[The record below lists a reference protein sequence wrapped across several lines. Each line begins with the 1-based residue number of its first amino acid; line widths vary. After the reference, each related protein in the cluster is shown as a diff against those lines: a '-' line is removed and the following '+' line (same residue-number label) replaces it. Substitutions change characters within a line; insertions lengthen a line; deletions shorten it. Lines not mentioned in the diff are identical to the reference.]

1 LDQDLA
7 EMKDPGSGG
16 VTPSPAEG
24 EIFLARV
31 LAPGSAQALLIS
43 ASCYEAHGSWDIAT
57 I

>member
-1 LDQDLA
+1 
-7 EMKDPGSGG
+7 MKDPGSGG